1 MWGAIRQMIDIA
13 IVNPSWSPAK
23 CAEVGVK
30 KIVST
35 FYEGVLKSHE
45 WLRCRKPAGTADI
58 EYYGQY
64 PSGESGELLR
74 NLREEAHQ
82 VGVEVHPY
90 TLVAVAGVWTGSRR
104 AIPRRIV
111 PDGRIPRF
119 AAENPEYMSKA
130 RDGRSWLDWEV
141 GEQVLGYDIGYVS
154 LAYPEVREYVRAAL
168 VAYAREFGA
177 DGVQL
182 EFVQVLAEG
191 EEVWPL
197 GYDAPAI
204 AEYTEAHGVDP
215 HQIEDE
221 DESWTRL
228 RASYYTQLMRELRD
242 DLSRLGR
249 KVEISVATEGIWADP
264 DGAYKLMLDW
274 PTWVDEGLVDALH
287 PRFWIID
294 PHYPLSYPNSDT
306 GSWYVDPARIKKEIA
321 AVKEVVGER
330 CEIYGTV
337 LGKNGGGSVPVND
350 LVEGTL
356 AAAKAMI
363 ESGSDGFSAYVDEH
377 VMADDSFWR
386 ALNQIHTERF

>member
-1 MWGAIRQMIDIA
+1 MIDIA

-23 CAEVGVK
+23 CAEVGVQ

-45 WLRCRKPAGTADI
+45 WLKCRKPPRATDI

-64 PSGESGELLR
+64 PSGESRELLQ
-74 NLREEAHQ
+74 NLSQEAHRA
-82 VGVEVHPY
+82 GVEVHPY

-104 AIPRRIV
+104 AVPRRII

-119 AAENPEYMSKA
+119 AVENPEYMSKA

-141 GEQVLGYDIGYVS
+141 GEQILGYDVGYMS
-154 LAYPEVREYVRAAL
+154 LAYPEVREYVIAAL
-168 VAYAREFGA
+168 VAYAREFGT

-204 AEYTEAHGVDP
+204 ADYTEAHGVDP
-215 HQIEDE
+215 REIDTDDE
-221 DESWTRL
+221 AWTRL
-228 RASYYTQLMRELRD
+228 RASYYTQLMRELREE
-242 DLSRLGR
+242 LSGLDR
-249 KVEISVATEGIWADP
+249 KIEISVATEGVWAKP
-264 DGAYKLMLDW
+264 DSAYKLMLDW
-274 PTWVDEGLVDALH
+274 PAWVEEGLVDSLH

-306 GSWYVDPARIKKEIA
+306 GSWYVNPARIKKEIA
-321 AVKEVVGER
+321 TVKEVVGEG

-337 LGKNGGGSVPVND
+337 LGKNGGGGIPARD
-350 LVEGTL
+350 LVERTV
-356 AAAKAMI
+356 ATAKAMV
-363 ESGSDGFSAYVDEH
+363 EAGSDGFGIYTDEH
-377 VMADDSFWR
+377 VMSEGVFWE
-386 ALNQIHTERF
+386 ALRQIGAGRF

>member
-1 MWGAIRQMIDIA
+1 MIDIA
-13 IVNPSWSPAK
+13 IVNPSWPPAK
-23 CAEVGVK
+23 CAEIGVHQ
-30 KIVST
+30 IIST

-45 WLRCRKPAGTADI
+45 WIRCRRPPGAADI
-58 EYYGQY
+58 EFYGQY
-64 PSGESGELLR
+64 PNGESRELLR
-74 NLREEAHQ
+74 NLCQEAHQ

-90 TLVAVAGVWTGSRR
+90 TLVAIAGVWTGSRR
-104 AIPRRIV
+104 TVPRRII

-141 GEQVLGYDIGYVS
+141 GEQVLGYDIGYMS
-154 LAYPEVREYVRAAL
+154 LAHPEVREYVIAAL
-168 VAYAREFGA
+168 VTYSREFGA

-182 EFVQVLAEG
+182 EFVHVLAEG

-204 AEYTEAHGVDP
+204 ADYTEAHGVAPREIDND
-215 HQIEDE
+215 DE
-221 DESWTRL
+221 TWTRL
-228 RASYYTQLMRELRD
+228 RASYYTQLMRELREE
-242 DLSRLGR
+242 LSGLGR
-249 KVEISVATEGIWADP
+249 KVEISVATEGVWADP

-306 GSWYVDPARIKKEIA
+306 GSWYVGSARIKNEIA
-321 AVKEVVGER
+321 TVKEVVEER

-337 LGKNGGGSVPVND
+337 LGKNGGGGIPVPD
-350 LVEGTL
+350 LVEQTVD
-356 AAAKAMI
+356 AAKVMI
-363 ESGSDGFSAYVDEH
+363 EAGSDGFGIYADEH
-377 VMADDSFWR
+377 AMSEAMFWD
-386 ALNQIHTERF
+386 ALRQIGAERF

>member
-1 MWGAIRQMIDIA
+1 MIDIA
-13 IVNPSWSPAK
+13 IVNPSLSPAK

-30 KIVST
+30 KIIST

-45 WLRCRKPAGTADI
+45 WLRCRKPTGAANI
-58 EYYGQY
+58 EYYGKY
-64 PSGESGELLR
+64 SCGESRELFR
-74 NLREEAHQ
+74 NLGKGAHQ

-90 TLVAVAGVWTGSRR
+90 SLVAVAGVWTGSRR
-104 AIPRRIV
+104 AIPRNIV

-119 AAENPEYMSKA
+119 AVENPEYMSKA
-130 RDGRSWLDWEV
+130 RDGRGWLDWEV
-141 GEQVLGYDIGYVS
+141 GEQVLGYDVGYMS
-154 LAYPEVREYVRAAL
+154 LAYPEVRDYVRAAL
-168 VAYAREFGA
+168 VAYVQEFGA

-215 HQIEDE
+215 RQIEDE
-221 DESWTRL
+221 DEAWTRL

-264 DGAYKLMLDW
+264 DSAYKLMLDW
-274 PTWVDEGLVDALH
+274 PTWVEDGLVDALH
-287 PRFWIID
+287 LRFWIMD

-306 GSWYVDPARIKKEIA
+306 GSWYVNPARI
-321 AVKEVVGER
+321 GER
-330 CEIYGTV
+330 NFRGERGRW
-337 LGKNGGGSVPVND
+337 
-350 LVEGTL
+350 GTL
-356 AAAKAMI
+356 QHLRYSVRQ
-363 ESGSDGFSAYVDEH
+363 EWQWWYTG
-377 VMADDSFWR
+377 WR
-386 ALNQIHTERF
+386 RG

>member
-1 MWGAIRQMIDIA
+1 MIDIA
-13 IVNPSWSPAK
+13 IVNPSLPPAK
-23 CAEVGVK
+23 CAEVGVR
-30 KIVST
+30 KIIST

-45 WLRCRKPAGTADI
+45 WLRCRKPPGAANI

-64 PSGESGELLR
+64 SCGESRELFR
-74 NLREEAHQ
+74 NLGKEAHR

-90 TLVAVAGVWTGSRR
+90 SLVAVAGVWTGSRR

-119 AAENPEYMSKA
+119 AVENPEYMSKA

-141 GEQVLGYDIGYVS
+141 GEQVLGYDVGYMS
-154 LAYPEVREYVRAAL
+154 LAYPEVRDYVREAL
-168 VAYAREFGA
+168 VAYVQEFGA

-221 DESWTRL
+221 DEAWTRL

-264 DGAYKLMLDW
+264 DSAYKLMLDW
-274 PTWVDEGLVDALH
+274 PTWVEEGLVDALH
-287 PRFWIID
+287 PRFWIMD

-306 GSWYVDPARIKKEIA
+306 GSWYVNPARIGKEIS

-330 CEIYGTV
+330 CDIYGTV
-337 LGKNGGGSVPVND
+337 LGKNGSGGIPVGD
-350 LVEGTL
+350 VVEGTP

-363 ESGSDGFSAYVDEH
+363 ESGSDGFSTYVDEQ
-377 VMADDSFWR
+377 VMAEDSFWR
-386 ALNQIHTERF
+386 ALNRIHRGTF

>member
-1 MWGAIRQMIDIA
+1 MIDIA
-13 IVNPSWSPAK
+13 IVNPSLPPAK
-23 CAEVGVK
+23 CAEVGVG
-30 KIVST
+30 KIIST

-45 WLRCRKPAGTADI
+45 WLRCRKPPGAANI

-64 PSGESGELLR
+64 SCGESRELFR
-74 NLREEAHQ
+74 NLGKEAHR

-90 TLVAVAGVWTGSRR
+90 SLVAVAGVWTGSRR

-119 AAENPEYMSKA
+119 AVENPEYMSKA

-141 GEQVLGYDIGYVS
+141 GEQVLGYDVGYMS
-154 LAYPEVREYVRAAL
+154 LAYPEVRDYVREAL
-168 VAYAREFGA
+168 VAYVQEFGA

-221 DESWTRL
+221 DEAWTRL
-228 RASYYTQLMRELRD
+228 RASYYTQLMRELRN

-264 DGAYKLMLDW
+264 DSAYKLMLDW
-274 PTWVDEGLVDALH
+274 PTWVEEGLVDALH
-287 PRFWIID
+287 PRFWIMD

-306 GSWYVDPARIKKEIA
+306 GSWYVNPARIGKEIS

-330 CEIYGTV
+330 CDIYGTV
-337 LGKNGGGSVPVND
+337 LGKNGSGDIPVGD
-350 LVEGTL
+350 VVEGTP

-363 ESGSDGFSAYVDEH
+363 ESGSDGFSTYVDEQ
-377 VMADDSFWR
+377 VMAEDSFWR
-386 ALNQIHTERF
+386 ALNRIHRGTF

>member
-1 MWGAIRQMIDIA
+1 MIDIA

-23 CAEVGVK
+23 CAEVGVQ
-30 KIVST
+30 KIIST

-45 WLRCRKPAGTADI
+45 WMRCRKSAGTTEI
-58 EYYGQY
+58 EYCGKY
-64 PSGESGELLR
+64 PGGESQELLL
-74 NLREEAHQ
+74 NLSQEAHR

-90 TLVAVAGVWTGSRR
+90 TLVAIAGVWTGSRR
-104 AIPRRIV
+104 TLPRHII

-119 AAENPEYMSKA
+119 AVENPEYMSKA

-141 GEQVLGYDIGYVS
+141 GEQVLGYDIGYMS
-154 LAYPEVREYVRAAL
+154 LAYPEVREYVRSAL
-168 VAYAREFGA
+168 VTYAREFGA

-204 AEYTEAHGVDP
+204 ADYTETHGVDP
-215 HQIEDE
+215 REIDNNDE
-221 DESWTRL
+221 AWTRL
-228 RASYYTQLMRELRD
+228 RASYYTQLMRELKKE
-242 DLSRLGR
+242 LSGLGR
-249 KVEISVATEGIWADP
+249 KVEISVATEGVWADP

-294 PHYPLSYPNSDT
+294 PHYPLSYPGSDT
-306 GSWYVDPARIKKEIA
+306 GSWYVDPARITTEISK
-321 AVKEVVGER
+321 VKEVVGQE
-330 CEIYGTV
+330 CKIYGTV
-337 LGKNGGGSVPVND
+337 LGKNGGGGIPVGD
-350 LVEGTL
+350 LVERTV

-363 ESGSDGFSAYVDEH
+363 EAGSDGFGMYADEH
-377 VMADDSFWR
+377 VMSEGVFWE
-386 ALNQIHTERF
+386 ALRQIRTGEF